1 MQFTLRS
8 AFVVNPIK
16 AYLISVAAFSLTS
29 YKIFYMASSNVKL
42 KLPLELALNTK
53 KHEELRLSL
62 EHLEEEIDSNRMVHF
77 VIHPVQLIL
86 CARAKIHLNL
96 ESKMSIYLEGLSES
110 RFINNSTVSGI
121 NKKCALKQRLKLKGI

>member
-8 AFVVNPIK
+8 AFVCNPIK

-29 YKIFYMASSNVKL
+29 YKIFLYGNSSNVKL

-86 CARAKIHLNL
+86 CGRSKIHLNL
-96 ESKMSIYLEGLSES
+96 ESK
-110 RFINNSTVSGI
+110 
-121 NKKCALKQRLKLKGI
+121 

>member
-29 YKIFYMASSNVKL
+29 YNIFYMTRSKVRL

-86 CARAKIHLNL
+86 CGQSKIHL
-96 ESKMSIYLEGLSES
+96 KI
-110 RFINNSTVSGI
+110 
-121 NKKCALKQRLKLKGI
+121 